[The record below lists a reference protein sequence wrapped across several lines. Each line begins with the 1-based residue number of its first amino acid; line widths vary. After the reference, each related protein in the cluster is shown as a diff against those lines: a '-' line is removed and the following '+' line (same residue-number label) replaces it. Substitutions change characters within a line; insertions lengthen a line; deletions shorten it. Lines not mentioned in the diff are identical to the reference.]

1 MITEKLVEV
10 YRAKD
15 SAQAHVLKFALE
27 DAGITSIV
35 DGDPLQGSEYV
46 GWATAPRLMVWE
58 SESAK
63 AREILTQWEDRNLDH
78 RDAN

>member
-1 MITEKLVEV
+1 MSEKLVEV

-27 DAGITSIV
+27 DAGIKTLV

-46 GWATAPRLMVWE
+46 GWATAPRLMVWD
-58 SESAK
+58 SDSAK
-63 AREILTQWEDRNLDH
+63 ARAILQAWESRSPVPN
-78 RDAN
+78 DA